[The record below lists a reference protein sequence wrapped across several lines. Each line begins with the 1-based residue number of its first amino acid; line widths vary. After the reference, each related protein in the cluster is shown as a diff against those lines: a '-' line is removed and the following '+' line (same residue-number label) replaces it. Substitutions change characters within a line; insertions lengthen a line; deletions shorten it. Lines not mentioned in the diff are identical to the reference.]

1 MSVRVVVPEG
11 YDDPHRPSGG
21 NHYDRAVVEALVA
34 AGRLVTV
41 HPVAGAWPTPSPRDL
56 AGLRAVLAGVPDGSA
71 VLVDGLVASGSA
83 PVLLPECRRLRVVV
97 LLHLALGG
105 HDDAAVTE
113 AEGQVLRAA
122 SAVVTTSEW
131 SRRHAVALHGLAST
145 KVVVALPGVVPA
157 PVARP
162 TPQGRRLLCVA
173 TLVPA
178 KGHDVLLTALAR
190 LGHLDW
196 ELVCVGSR
204 DRDPRHVAALER
216 LVDRSGWGQRVHLV
230 GVRAG
235 PELAA
240 AYAGSDLHVLATR
253 LESFGM
259 VLTESLARGVPVLAT
274 AVGGVPEAVG
284 HVADGERPGGL
295 VPPDDPG
302 ALAEALRHWLTE
314 PRLRATL
321 RARALE
327 RRATLPGWDATAAA
341 IAAVLEGP
349 TGRVAA

>member
-1 MSVRVVVPEG
+1 
-11 YDDPHRPSGG
+11 
-21 NHYDRAVVEALVA
+21 VA

-71 VLVDGLVASGSA
+71 VLVDGLVASASA

-105 HDDAAVTE
+105 HDDDAVTD
-113 AEGQVLRAA
+113 AERMVLRAA
-122 SAVVTTSEW
+122 AAVVTTSEW
-131 SRRHAVALHGLAST
+131 SRRHVVALHGLPAT

-190 LGHLDW
+190 IGHLDW

-204 DRDPRHVAALER
+204 DRDPGHVAALQR
-216 LVDRSGWGQRVHLV
+216 AVDGSGLGQRVHLV

-253 LESFGM
+253 VESFGM

-284 HVADGERPGGL
+284 PVADGERPGGL

-327 RRATLPGWDATAAA
+327 RRGTLTGWDKTAAA
-341 IAAVLEGP
+341 IAAVLDGP